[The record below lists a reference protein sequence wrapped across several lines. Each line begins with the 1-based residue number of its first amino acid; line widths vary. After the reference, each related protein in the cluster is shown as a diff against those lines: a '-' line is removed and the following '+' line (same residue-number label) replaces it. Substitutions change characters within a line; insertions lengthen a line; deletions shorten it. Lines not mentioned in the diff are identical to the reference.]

1 MVGIPAGF
9 DYGTSHCAIG
19 LLTSDGVQLAP
30 LEGTAPLVPST
41 LYSPTIGLQLPVK
54 DGRLRLEAPA
64 FTDLR
69 FGAAAL
75 EAYLRDPTQGYFV
88 KSPKS
93 FLGVAGL
100 NRDIRERFVTV
111 VAAMMA
117 NVKRHA
123 DRTALSLSGE
133 SVTQAVIGRPVNFQ
147 GLGGREA
154 NDQALSM
161 LREAALRAGFRDV
174 AFQYEPMAAALE
186 YEQRLRREEDIL
198 VVDIGGG
205 TTDVSFVRVGG
216 ALRDSIERDPD
227 VLGHAG
233 ERLGGNDYD
242 QVLALQAV
250 MPEFGFGDHLTTGL
264 PVPNT
269 YFVDAVSINDVNA
282 QQRFYSAA
290 TLERLQLFAKEAV
303 PAQRCA
309 RLLALRE
316 QRATYRLLRE
326 VEMGKIELSAREGA
340 TVDCS
345 ALEQGLFVPVTGSQL
360 AQACAR
366 LLEHLRLLI
375 DEVAT
380 QAGRQPQRV
389 YLTGGMSKATV
400 VRNFLAATYA
410 GVEFIDSDHFV
421 SVTEGLTLWAN
432 RLYGGA
438 IS

>member
-1 MVGIPAGF
+1 M
-9 DYGTSHCAIG
+9 
-19 LLTSDGVQLAP
+19 
-30 LEGTAPLVPST
+30 
-41 LYSPTIGLQLPVK
+41 
-54 DGRLRLEAPA
+54 
-64 FTDLR
+64 
-69 FGAAAL
+69 
-75 EAYLRDPTQGYFV
+75 
-88 KSPKS
+88 
-93 FLGVAGL
+93 
-100 NRDIRERFVTV
+100 
-111 VAAMMA
+111 
-117 NVKRHA
+117 
-123 DRTALSLSGE
+123 
-133 SVTQAVIGRPVNFQ
+133 
-147 GLGGREA
+147 
-154 NDQALSM
+154 
-161 LREAALRAGFRDV
+161 
-174 AFQYEPMAAALE
+174 
-186 YEQRLRREEDIL
+186 
-198 VVDIGGG
+198 
-205 TTDVSFVRVGG
+205 
-216 ALRDSIERDPD
+216 
-227 VLGHAG
+227 
-233 ERLGGNDYD
+233 
-242 QVLALQAV
+242 
-250 MPEFGFGDHLTTGL
+250 
-264 PVPNT
+264 PNT

-432 RLYGGA
+432 RLYGDA